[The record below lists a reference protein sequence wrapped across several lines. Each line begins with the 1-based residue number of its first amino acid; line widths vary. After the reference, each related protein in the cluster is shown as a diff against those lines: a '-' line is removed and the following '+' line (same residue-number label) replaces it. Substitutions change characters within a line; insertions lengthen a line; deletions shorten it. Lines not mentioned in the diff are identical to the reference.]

1 MKSTLFQKSLV
12 SVFVL
17 GVIASSAFSEK
28 MDLDT
33 HTAVISRLET
43 IVKDL
48 DDKDASKVPSSLRLA
63 DLLADRARLKALKE
77 TEQNCNNC
85 LKAKEDRLASLNYY
99 EFAIPRL
106 TDDIR
111 GSAMLQKAHLHFFL
125 GQLGETEKIY
135 NQITKEGSKRHG
147 QDILGQAH
155 ASYGDLYFQ
164 KADFK
169 KAKSEYEKALQIAQ
183 TPNKGLVHYRLSW
196 CMFNLDQ
203 ISAAIAKM
211 EMILQTPKLTEVNNG
226 EGPVQDESFKVDV
239 AKDLASFYARTTVT
253 RATID
258 KLNRMS
264 PNSEKI
270 QNLSFLGTE
279 LDRLGKKKESAL
291 VWLVYLDQSGKDKNA
306 LEAQIRLMRLR
317 RDTGDVKSALA
328 TFQNVGKLWEDE
340 GCEDKCDQYQAQ
352 IKNWIVDWNRE
363 EKKQQTLELTQAFL
377 IYSTIFPNDEEMFFS
392 GAVAAQQRKQYTQA
406 FELYRKAAEAANKKV
421 RKLDDKQKKPV
432 LIIRDQSLIAEMD
445 IAETLK
451 NPNMRHSAYMHYL
464 EIAPNGE
471 KSFEVRYQLAQLK
484 FEAKEYDKSA
494 QEFRSL
500 ALEKT
505 KGKRDLQKTA
515 ATMSIESLIRTK
527 NEPMIQKWS
536 LEYSKAFIEARSE
549 FELIH
554 RKAVM
559 NSTAANINAKNAS
572 NSDLANLKMVSLS
585 KSTPEEKVIYYKN
598 VYLLALQLH
607 NFPEAKLANQQLLSL
622 KEIKSSDREEAI
634 RNRIWLAELELDFKT
649 AYSYTKEQSG
659 KMTAE
664 RALKLLWLA
673 EMAHLNG
680 SKHEDDVL
688 KMSKDRTLRATV
700 IVGKVQRSIHPMKTL
715 QPYLKEL
722 SQSPD
727 VLSRLA
733 LEIYSRTNNREVL
746 EKAFSFSSV
755 KSSSNGALIARLLFY
770 KDLNKD
776 ISSLQNMRLQTRND
790 STLKSSLNARLK
802 ALSQFEKHVN
812 SAVRSQDIVLQAITL
827 NVLMLENQRLYN
839 DLLKLP
845 APRGLKGPDLE
856 KYNALLEQ
864 NASPYKKKAGQ
875 IYEKLVVVWTD
886 GAWTQAMANN
896 YVAARIEYKSAMKQ
910 DMEQLMKHS
919 PSGKRAMLES
929 ALKESI
935 SIPTERAVSQVR
947 EKVRKNPF
955 ETSSVVEL
963 KDLEA
968 RRGND
973 IFVTHLDARLDQMKR
988 VIR

>member
-1 MKSTLFQKSLV
+1 MKSTFFQKSAL
-12 SVFVL
+12 SVLFL
-17 GVIASSAFSEK
+17 GLMASQGHAEK

-48 DDKDASKVPSSLRLA
+48 DDKDVSKVPSSLRLA

-85 LKAKEDRLASLNYY
+85 LKAKEDRLSALNYY
-99 EFAIPRL
+99 NYAIPRL

-111 GSAMLQKAHLHFFL
+111 GSAMLQKAHIHFFL
-125 GQLGETEKIY
+125 GQLNETEKIY
-135 NQITKEGSKRHG
+135 NQITKEGAKRHG

-169 KAKSEYEKALQIAQ
+169 KAKAEYDRALLIEK
-183 TPNKGLVHYRLSW
+183 TPNKGLVHYRLAW

-203 ISAAIAKM
+203 ITSAISKM
-211 EMILQTPKLTEVNNG
+211 EMILQTPRLTEVNNG
-226 EGPVQDESFKVDV
+226 DGLVQDESFKIDV

-253 RATID
+253 RATVD
-258 KLNRMS
+258 KLHRLS

-270 QNLSFLGTE
+270 QNISYLGTE

-328 TFQNVGKLWEDE
+328 TFENVKKIWEND
-340 GCEDKCDQYQAQ
+340 GCDDKCDQYQAQ
-352 IKNWIVDWNRE
+352 IKNWIIDWNRE

-377 IYSTIFPNDEEMFFS
+377 IYSNIFPQDEEMFFS
-392 GAVAAQQRKQYTQA
+392 GAVAAQQRKQYAQA
-406 FELYRKAAEAANKKV
+406 FELYKRAADAAHKKL

-464 EIAPNGE
+464 EMQPQGE
-471 KSFEVRYQLAQLK
+471 KNFEVRYQLAQLK
-484 FEAKEYDKSA
+484 FEAKDYERSA
-494 QEFRSL
+494 HEFRAL

-505 KGKRDLQKTA
+505 KGKRELQKTA

-536 LEYSKAFIEARSE
+536 LEYSKNFIEARNE

-554 RKAVM
+554 RKAVL
-559 NSTAANINAKNAS
+559 NSTAANINAKNVS
-572 NSDLANLKMVSLS
+572 NSDLANLKTVSLA
-585 KSTPEEKVIYYKN
+585 KSTPEEKVIYFKN

-607 NFPEAKLANQQLLSL
+607 NFPEAKSANQQLLNL
-622 KEIKSSDREEAI
+622 KEIKAQDRDEAV

-649 AYSYTKEQSG
+649 AYAFTKEQSG

-664 RALKLLWLA
+664 RSLKLLWLA
-673 EMAHLNG
+673 EMAGLNG
-680 SKHEDDVL
+680 SKHEDDFL
-688 KMSKDRTLRATV
+688 KMSKDRALRASV
-700 IVGKVQRSIHPMKTL
+700 IVGKVQRSAHPIKTM
-715 QPYLKEL
+715 QPYMKEL
-722 SQSPD
+722 SQSPE

-733 LEIYSRTNNREVL
+733 LEVYSRTNNREIL
-746 EKAFSFSSV
+746 EKAFSYKSV
-755 KSSSNGALIARLLFY
+755 KASSNGALIARLLFY
-770 KDLNKD
+770 KELNKD
-776 ISSLQNMRLQTRND
+776 ISALQSMRLQTRND
-790 STLKSSLNARLK
+790 STLKKSLDARLK

-812 SAVRSQDIVLQAITL
+812 SAVRGKDIVLQAITL

-839 DLLKLP
+839 DLVKLP
-845 APRGLKGPDLE
+845 APRGLKGADLE
-856 KYNALLEQ
+856 KYTALLEQ

-886 GAWTQAMANN
+886 GSWTEAMAKN
-896 YVAARIEYKSAMKQ
+896 YTSARIEYKGAMKQ
-910 DMEQLMKHS
+910 DISELMKHS
-919 PSGKRAMLES
+919 PSGKKAMLDS
-929 ALKESI
+929 ALKEPT
-935 SIPTERAVSQVR
+935 SIPTEKAVSQVR
-947 EKVRKNPF
+947 EKVRRNPF
-955 ETSSVVEL
+955 ETSTVVEL

>member
-1 MKSTLFQKSLV
+1 MKSTFFQKSAL
-12 SVFVL
+12 SILAL
-17 GVIASSAFSEK
+17 GLMASNAYSEK

-85 LKAKEDRLASLNYY
+85 LKAKEDRLSSLNYY
-99 EFAIPRL
+99 SFVIPRL

-111 GSAMLQKAHLHFFL
+111 GSAMLQKAHIHFFL
-125 GQLGETEKIY
+125 GQLKETEQLY
-135 NQITKEGSKRHG
+135 NQITKEGAKRHG

-169 KAKSEYEKALQIAQ
+169 KAKSEYERALMIEQ
-183 TPNKGLVHYRLSW
+183 TPNKGLVHYRLAW
-196 CMFNLDQ
+196 CLFNLDN
-203 ISAAIAKM
+203 ISGAVAKM
-211 EMILQTPKLTEVNNG
+211 EMILQTPRLTEVNNG
-226 EGPVQDESFKVDV
+226 DGPVQDESFKVDV
-239 AKDLASFYARTTVT
+239 SKDLASFYARTTVT
-253 RATID
+253 RATVD
-258 KLNRMS
+258 KLSRLS

-270 QNLSFLGTE
+270 NNIAFLGTD
-279 LDRLGKKKESAL
+279 LDRLGKKKQSAL

-328 TFQNVGKLWEDE
+328 TFENVRKIWEDD
-340 GCEDKCDQYQAQ
+340 GCDDKCDQYQAQ

-377 IYSTIFPNDEEMFFS
+377 IYSNIFPNDEEMFFS
-392 GAVAAQQRKQYTQA
+392 GAVAAQQRKQYTQS
-406 FELYRKAAEAANKKV
+406 FELYRKAAEAAHRKL

-432 LIIRDQSLIAEMD
+432 LTIRDQSLIAEMD

-451 NPNMRHSAYMHYL
+451 NANMRHTAYMHYL
-464 EIAPNGE
+464 ELQPHGE
-471 KSFEVRYQLAQLK
+471 KQFEVRYQLAQLK
-484 FEAKEYDKSA
+484 FEAKDYEKA
-494 QEFRSL
+494 AHEFRAL

-505 KGKRDLQKTA
+505 KGQRELQKTA
-515 ATMSIESLIRTK
+515 ATMSIESLIRVK
-527 NEPMIQKWS
+527 NEPVIQKWS
-536 LEYSKAFIEARSE
+536 LEYSKSFIEARNE

-554 RKAVM
+554 RKAVL
-559 NSTAANINAKNAS
+559 NSTAANINAKNVS
-572 NSDLANLKMVSLS
+572 NSDLANLKTVSLT

-598 VYLLALQLH
+598 LYLLALQLH
-607 NFPEAKLANQQLLSL
+607 NFPEAKSANQQLLNL
-622 KEIKSSDREEAI
+622 KEIKAADRDEAV

-649 AYSYTKEQSG
+649 AYAFTKEQSG
-659 KMTAE
+659 KMNAE
-664 RALKLLWLA
+664 RSLKLLWLS
-673 EMAHLNG
+673 EMAGLSG
-680 SKHEDDVL
+680 IKHENDFL
-688 KMSKDRTLRATV
+688 KMSKDRSLRASV
-700 IVGKVQRSIHPMKTL
+700 IVGKIQRSRHPMKEMKPHMT
-715 QPYLKEL
+715 EL
-722 SQSPD
+722 SKSPD

-746 EKAFSFSSV
+746 EKANSYGSV

-776 ISSLQNMRLQTRND
+776 INALQSLRLQTKND
-790 STLKSSLNARLK
+790 STLKKSLDARLK
-802 ALSQFEKHVN
+802 ALSQFEKHVS
-812 SAVRSQDIVLQAITL
+812 SAVRAKDVILQAITL

-839 DLLKLP
+839 DLVKLP
-845 APRGLKGPDLE
+845 APRGLKGADLE
-856 KYNALLEQ
+856 KYVSLLEQ
-864 NASPYKKKAGQ
+864 NAQPYKKKAGQ

-886 GAWTQAMANN
+886 STWTEALAKN
-896 YVAARIEYKSAMKQ
+896 YTSARIEYKGAMKQ
-910 DMEQLMKHS
+910 DIAELMKHS
-919 PSGKRAMLES
+919 PSGKRAMLET
-929 ALKESI
+929 ALKEPTL
-935 SIPTERAVSQVR
+935 IPSEKAVSQVR
-947 EKVRKNPF
+947 EKVRRNPF
-955 ETSSVVEL
+955 ETSPVVEL

>member
-1 MKSTLFQKSLV
+1 MKSTFFQKSIA

-17 GVIASSAFSEK
+17 GMIASTAFSEK

-48 DDKDASKVPSSLRLA
+48 DNNDASKVPSSLRLA
-63 DLLADRARLKALKE
+63 DLLADRARLKSLKE

-85 LKAKEDRLASLNYY
+85 LKAKQDRLAAVSYY
-99 EFAIPRL
+99 DFAIPRL

-125 GQLGETEKIY
+125 GQLKETENIY
-135 NQITKEGSKRHG
+135 NKITKEGHKRHG
-147 QDILGQAH
+147 QDVLGQAH

-169 KAKSEYEKALQIAQ
+169 KAKAEYERALMIEQ
-183 TPNKGLVHYRLSW
+183 TPNKGLVHYRLAW

-203 ISAAIAKM
+203 VASSIAKM

-226 EGPVQDESFKVDV
+226 DGPVQDESFKVDV

-253 RATID
+253 RATVD
-258 KLNRMS
+258 KLIRLS
-264 PNSEKI
+264 PQSEKI
-270 QNLSFLGTE
+270 TNISFLGSE
-279 LDRLGKKKESAL
+279 LDRLGKKKQSAL

-317 RDTGDVKSALA
+317 RDTGDVKSALV
-328 TFQNVGKLWEDE
+328 TFENVRKIWEDD
-340 GCEDKCDQYQAQ
+340 GCDDKCDQYQAQ
-352 IKNWIVDWNRE
+352 IKNWIIDWNRE

-377 IYSTIFPNDEEMFFS
+377 IYSNIFPHDEEMFFS
-392 GAVAAQQRKQYTQA
+392 GAVAAQQRKQFIQA
-406 FELYRKAAEAANKKV
+406 FELYKKAADAAHKKS
-421 RKLDDKQKKPV
+421 RKLDAKQAKSV
-432 LIIRDQSLIAEMD
+432 LTIRDQSLIAEMD

-451 NPNMRHSAYMHYL
+451 NPNMRLSAYVHYL
-464 EIAPNGE
+464 ELQPKGE
-471 KSFEVRYQLAQLK
+471 KDFEVRYQLAQLK
-484 FEAKEYDKSA
+484 FEAKDYEKSA
-494 QEFRSL
+494 NEFRAL

-505 KGKRDLQKTA
+505 KGKRELQKTA

-527 NEPMIQKWS
+527 NEPLIQKWS
-536 LEYSKAFIEARSE
+536 LEYSKAFIEARNE

-554 RKAVM
+554 RKAVL
-559 NSTAANINAKNAS
+559 NSTAANINSKSAS
-572 NSDLANLKMVSLS
+572 NSDLANLKTVSLA
-585 KSTPEEKVIYYKN
+585 KSTPEEKVIYWKN

-607 NFPEAKLANQQLLSL
+607 NFPEAKLANVQLLSL
-622 KEIKSSDREEAI
+622 KDIKANDHEEAV

-649 AYSYTKEQSG
+649 AYAFTKQQSG
-659 KMTAE
+659 KMTAD

-673 EMAHLNG
+673 EMAGLNG

-688 KMSKDRTLRATV
+688 KLSKDRTLRATV
-700 IVGKVQRSIHPMKTL
+700 IVGKVQRSVHPMKTM

-733 LEIYSRTNNREVL
+733 LEVYSRTNNREVL
-746 EKAFSFSSV
+746 EKAFSFKSV
-755 KSSSNGALIARLLFY
+755 KNSVNGALIARLLFY
-770 KDLNKD
+770 RELNKD
-776 ISSLQNMRLQTRND
+776 ISNLQSLRLQTRND
-790 STLKSSLNARLK
+790 NQLKKSLDARLK

-812 SAVRSQDIVLQAITL
+812 SAVRGKDIVLQAITL

-856 KYNALLEQ
+856 KYATLLEQ
-864 NASPYKKKAGQ
+864 QASPYKRKAGQ

-886 GAWTQAMANN
+886 AAWTEAMASN
-896 YVAARIEYKSAMKQ
+896 YTAARIEYKSAMKQ
-910 DMEQLMKHS
+910 DIEQLMKHS
-919 PSGKRAMLES
+919 PSGKRALLEK
-929 ALKESI
+929 AVKEPT
-935 SIPTERAVSQVR
+935 SIPSEKAVAQVR

-955 ETSSVVEL
+955 ESSPVVEL

-973 IFVTHLDARLDQMKR
+973 IFVTHLDARLEQMKR